1 MFYPD
6 KVKKP
11 SKASYRLNIYFGV
24 PSGDTGNIEEKEIS
38 KRLIGSLTTLPC
50 HTREFTTDDPY
61 PFDAIKGTPSL
72 IHAFHAAKAGM
83 PCHKLAEKARLPL
96 VVTCTGL
103 DAYIDMYNS
112 VLRPQLQ
119 EVLEFARKVIVPY
132 PQMGKFIKSRLMI
145 NTEIEVIAPGIA
157 PFNSEFDFP
166 REHFGFSKGE
176 RLIILEGGLLPAKN
190 VIFAI
195 HYLEKLIPDYP
206 ELRLI
211 IFKTPFDTDYQKQ
224 VVAEIPGRP
233 WIRLIDRPED
243 GLLPFLYRQAEVFIN
258 VSHAEGYNP
267 FLLSAMQTGRPVLAA
282 DVYGNH
288 AFIKNEETFQGL
300 GNGWLYFT
308 SPGPGSFARIHD
320 GEDFTNKLR
329 FLLDNPG
336 QASEV
341 GQRAARIVA
350 QSYTAEKEL
359 YLHLQVYKAL
369 LR

>member
-1 MFYPD
+1 
-6 KVKKP
+6 
-11 SKASYRLNIYFGV
+11 LNIYFGV
-24 PSGDTGNIEEKEIS
+24 PSGDTNNIEEKEIS
-38 KRLIGSLTTLPC
+38 KRLIGSLATLPC

-72 IHAFHAAKAGM
+72 IHAFHAAKSGL

-112 VLRPQLQ
+112 VLCPQLQ

-145 NTEIEVIAPGIA
+145 NTEIEVISPGVT
-157 PFNSEFDFP
+157 PFNAEIMVP
-166 REHFGFSKGE
+166 REHFGFAEGE
-176 RLIILEGGLLPAKN
+176 RLIMLEGGLLPAKN

-195 HYLEKLIPDYP
+195 HYIEKIINDYP
-206 ELRLI
+206 EVRLVL
-211 IFKTPFDTDYQKQ
+211 FDTPFDTEYQKQ
-224 VVAEIPGRP
+224 VTLETANRP
-233 WIRLIDRPED
+233 WIKLISRPEE
-243 GLLPFLYRQAEVFIN
+243 GLLPFLHRHAEIFIN

-267 FLLSAMQTGRPVLAA
+267 FLLSALQTGRPVLAA
-282 DVYGNH
+282 DIYGNH
-288 AFIKNEETFQGL
+288 AFIKNEEVFPDM

-320 GEDFTNKLR
+320 GEDFIGKLR
-329 FLLDNPG
+329 NLLDNPDKG
-336 QASEV
+336 VEV
-341 GQRAARIVA
+341 GQRAARIIA
-350 QSYTAEKEL
+350 HSHTPEKEL